1 MIERRARWTE
11 RVWGRGLIALA
22 AMVALPCACASTDI
36 PQAHRGMRFERTG
49 LFKLYQGGR
58 GFGDQVL
65 DPGSYF
71 AGGYTDVV
79 MIDCSMVTTREPLN
93 ALTRDGVQFGLDL
106 YIRFS
111 VDCSDNTVR
120 AILRTVTPDQGNT
133 ISSKR
138 FYDLFVRP
146 EIGEAVRQVVSPYR
160 ANDLNDKR
168 NELLQGIQKRV
179 IEGITAKEKW
189 IAVHD
194 VSLSNLDFPD
204 AMDNA
209 NVERAVQAVMRDKAI
224 AERERVL
231 AEIETTKMR
240 RALAKTEGEA
250 AAAKIE
256 EIGAAL
262 RRNPQFLQY
271 DMQSKM
277 PDIYAHAGEQ
287 GNLVIAAPNPQ
298 VLVQSAV
305 RAPGAA
311 GPAEKRAGSQGPR
324 RPDVH
329 ADPTGKSNED
339 AEDRRQLNRQP

>member
-1 MIERRARWTE
+1 MTKQAFTP
-11 RVWGRGLIALA
+11 RGVHCLHALGLALWLALA
-22 AMVALPCACASTDI
+22 GSAGCATIDI

-49 LFKLYQGGR
+49 LFKLYSGGR
-58 GFGDQVL
+58 GFNNQVL

-71 AGGYTDVV
+71 ASGYTDIVT
-79 MIDCSMVTTREPLN
+79 IDCSMVTMREPLS
-93 ALTRDGVQFGLDL
+93 ALTRDGVQFGIDL

-111 VDCSDNTVR
+111 VDCSDRTVR
-120 AILRTVTPDQGNT
+120 SVLQTVTPDEGGNIT
-133 ISSKR
+133 TKR

-179 IEGITAKEKW
+179 IEGITSKEKW

-209 NVERAVQAVMRDKAI
+209 NVDRAVQAVMRDKAI
-224 AERERVL
+224 AERERVQ

-240 RALAKTEGEA
+240 RALAEGEGEA

-256 EIGAAL
+256 KIGAAL
-262 RRNPQFLQY
+262 RRNPEFLQY
-271 DMQSKM
+271 DLQSKM
-277 PDIYAHAGEQ
+277 PEIYASAGEH
-287 GNLVIAAPNPQ
+287 GNMVIAAPSPQ
-298 VLVQSAV
+298 VLVQS
-305 RAPGAA
+305 
-311 GPAEKRAGSQGPR
+311 PAR
-324 RPDVH
+324 RPVT
-329 ADPTGKSNED
+329 A
-339 AEDRRQLNRQP
+339 AEAPAAKTQGRRPGGQPANDDRDKLRNQP